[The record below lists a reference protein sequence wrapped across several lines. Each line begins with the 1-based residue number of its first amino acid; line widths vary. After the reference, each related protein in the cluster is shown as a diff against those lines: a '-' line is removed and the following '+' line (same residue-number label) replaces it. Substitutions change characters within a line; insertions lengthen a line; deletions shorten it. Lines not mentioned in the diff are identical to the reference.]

1 MKSEFLRL
9 ICKIGQNSLTYTF
22 AENYKLI
29 KAQKSRKKGI
39 ELSITTLVVIII
51 SIIILI
57 YSIYLIYNIMTQAS
71 IIEKDIEQR
80 SQKEIELVMKDPREI
95 ISIPFAER
103 NGKIKAQNTFLIG
116 IRNLFESTSDFSAI
130 ISFDTATDKSG
141 RVIDIDKD
149 FIEKEWLG
157 NYRLLNTQ
165 KIESL
170 DYKQLKLIIKPSDRV
185 SNKKNTPNG
194 DYVFNICVFNG
205 LQPPVD
211 ACVNENK
218 TLFYNNEI
226 NKVVISVS

>member
-1 MKSEFLRL
+1 MK
-9 ICKIGQNSLTYTF
+9 N
-22 AENYKLI
+22 KL
-29 KAQKSRKKGI
+29 SGKKGI

-57 YSIYLIYNIMTQAS
+57 YSVYLIYNIMTQAS

-80 SQKEIELVMKDPREI
+80 SEKEIESVMNDPREI
-95 ISIPFAER
+95 ISIPFEER
-103 NGKIKAQNTFLIG
+103 KGKIKSQNTFLIG
-116 IRNLFESTSDFSAI
+116 VRNLFDSTNDFSSI
-130 ISFDTATDKSG
+130 ISFDTATDSYG
-141 RVIDIDKD
+141 RVIDVDND

-157 NYRLLNTQ
+157 NYRLLNPQ

-170 DYKQLKLIIKPSDRV
+170 EYKQLKLIIKPSDRV

-211 ACVNENK
+211 SCINENK
-218 TLFYNNEI
+218 KLFYNNEI
-226 NKVVISVS
+226 NKVIISIS

>member
-1 MKSEFLRL
+1 MK
-9 ICKIGQNSLTYTF
+9 N
-22 AENYKLI
+22 KL
-29 KAQKSRKKGI
+29 SGKKGI

-57 YSIYLIYNIMTQAS
+57 YSVYLIYNIMTQAS

-80 SQKEIELVMKDPREI
+80 SENEIELVMNDPREI
-95 ISIPFAER
+95 ISIPFEER
-103 NGKIKAQNTFLIG
+103 KGKIKSQNTFLIG
-116 IRNLFESTSDFSAI
+116 VRNLFDSTNDFSSI
-130 ISFDTATDKSG
+130 ISFDTATDSYG
-141 RVIDIDKD
+141 RVIDVDND

-157 NYRLLNTQ
+157 NYRLLNPQ

-170 DYKQLKLIIKPSDRV
+170 EYKQLKLIIKPSDRV

-211 ACVNENK
+211 RCINENK
-218 TLFYNNEI
+218 NLFYNNEI
-226 NKVVISVS
+226 NKVIISIS